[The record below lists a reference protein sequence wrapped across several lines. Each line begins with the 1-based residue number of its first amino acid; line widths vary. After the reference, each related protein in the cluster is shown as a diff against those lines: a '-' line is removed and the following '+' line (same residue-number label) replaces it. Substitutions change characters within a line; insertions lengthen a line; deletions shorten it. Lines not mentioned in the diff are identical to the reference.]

1 MTRSNQKG
9 VKPKTMKTSS
19 KLVNVVRN
27 SKSFLIAG
35 HINPEGDSIGASL
48 ALALGLK
55 KMGKK
60 NVTVLSRDPVP
71 EVLRFLPSAEAI
83 RQRPPRKE
91 HDLLIIV
98 DCNMMERTG
107 FKTLNAKNVAI
118 IDHHVLPASAARSSF
133 HKSVAA
139 QMIDP
144 FAAAAGVLV
153 YKLLTALNIT
163 IDRRIATNLYTALL
177 VDTGGFRYSNTSP
190 EALRIACRLVEAGA
204 RPWDIAKEVYESI
217 PYKSLSLLGHSL
229 STISKK
235 GDIAWMT
242 STQDMFVKTG
252 TKAEDAEDFV
262 DYPRKV
268 KGTRVAVYF
277 RQDGT
282 NTFKLSL
289 RSKDGVDVQKIAKNF
304 GGGGHRAAAG
314 CKVNGTLEE
323 VQKKVFKEVR
333 RAIKENQK

>member
-1 MTRSNQKG
+1 
-9 VKPKTMKTSS
+9 MKTSS
-19 KLVNVVRN
+19 KLVTLIKNG
-27 SKSFLIAG
+27 KSFLITG
-35 HINPEGDSIGASL
+35 HINPEGDSVGSTL

-60 NVTVLSRDPVP
+60 DVTVLSRDPVP
-71 EVLRFLPSAEAI
+71 EVLRFLPSAGLI
-83 RQRPPRKE
+83 RQKPPRKE
-91 HDLLIIV
+91 YDVLIIV

-107 FKTLNAKNVAI
+107 FDTLPAKRTAI
-118 IDHHVLPASAARSSF
+118 VDHHVLPAATARSAF
-133 HKSVAA
+133 YKSVEAHV
-139 QMIDP
+139 IDP
-144 FAAAAGVLV
+144 HAAAAGLLV
-153 YKLLTALNIT
+153 YNLLSDLKIT
-163 IDRRIATNLYTALL
+163 LDKKIATNLYTALL

-190 EALRIACRLVEAGA
+190 EALKIACHLVEAGA

-217 PYKSLSLLGHSL
+217 PYKSMSLLGRSL

-242 STQDMFVKTG
+242 STQNMFETTG

-277 RQDGT
+277 RQDAK

-289 RSKDGVDVQKIAKNF
+289 RSKDGVDVQKIAKRF
-304 GGGGHRAAAG
+304 GGGGHKAAAG
-314 CKVNGTLEE
+314 CKVKGSLEE

-333 RAIKENQK
+333 KAIKDAGD